1 MSREPT
7 GLIKPERIHQFV
19 LLDTS
24 PQLIANITRST
35 LWTVGIG
42 IVLFLIVLILGMK
55 IKSYG
60 SLFRYVYI
68 LLDNFL
74 STQIIFAPQ
83 KINAVYFDTNTYD
96 VLIDYVKGPPL
107 SFNLQ
112 RDVIRVSEV
121 RSVQKN
127 RDTIFGYYR
136 IHTSRGIVVLP
147 YILEQS
153 ERVWNQ
159 HFFEYLNTNYK
170 IEIESKL
177 FPII

>member
-55 IKSYG
+55 IKILWIALPLCLYLIG
-60 SLFRYVYI
+60 QLFVYTNHI
-68 LLDNFL
+68 RATKD
-74 STQIIFAPQ
+74 QR
-83 KINAVYFDTNTYD
+83 VYFDTNTYD